1 VRPVELGVADE
12 VEPISINFTSNPQTA
27 TSLPLPTATK
37 VQRKNQKKA
46 EANKAARAAE
56 EEERLR
62 RLAMHKRQQE
72 K

>member
-1 VRPVELGVADE
+1 MVLIDL
-12 VEPISINFTSNPQTA
+12 EPISINFTSSNPQTA
-27 TSLPLPTATK
+27 TSLALPTATK

-62 RLAMHKRQQE
+62 RLAMHKRQLE